1 VAVKFL
7 EVVLTQEAQLVNVV
21 VQVAQGKVHFVH
33 ILLISIVF
41 SVQAQLGGAL
51 KDENAH
57 EVQFDDDPEQVRQTS
72 SH

>member
-1 VAVKFL
+1 M
-7 EVVLTQEAQLVNVV
+7 
-21 VQVAQGKVHFVH
+21 
-33 ILLISIVF
+33 VF

-57 EVQFDDDPEQVRQTS
+57 EVQFEAVPEQVRHIL